1 MSGAVVQSGVD
12 RVVKGRVRLPDLRY
26 GLVTAAHARTNAG
39 CSSRVA
45 LREQARIGCLFS
57 PEHGLDGVAGAGDSV
72 DDSRDGLTGLPV
84 YSLYRQQ
91 GQDELIPA
99 AALDGIDAFLYD
111 LPDIGVRFYTYIST
125 CLQILEI
132 AARSGRAVRI
142 LDRPNPLG
150 GLVLEGLTLA
160 PEDFNFIGPYSL
172 PIRYGLT
179 IGELATLYA
188 GERGLD
194 LDLEVIRVAG
204 WRRGMCQP
212 DTGQVFT
219 IPSPNIPNWQ
229 TALCYPGTCLIEGT
243 NLSEGRGTPRPF
255 TWFGAPWI
263 RQEELACTLEELPH
277 PGIAIRPQG
286 YIPSASKQAG
296 RHCQGI
302 ALEVTDATAL
312 RSVAFMVAAID
323 RIRALYPDDFRFI
336 TPDETR
342 IAAIE
347 RHLGRSFVRDGW
359 PVTDFTGHEAR
370 DHAEFRARVA
380 PWLLYDEE

>member
-1 MSGAVVQSGVD
+1 MNGID
-12 RVVKGRVRLPDLRY
+12 RVVSGEVRLPDRRY
-26 GLVTAAHARTNAG
+26 GLVTAAHARTG
-39 CSSRVA
+39 EGRSSRLA
-45 LREQARIGCLFS
+45 LGGHARIACLFS

-72 DDSRDGLTGLPV
+72 GDSRDGLTGLPV

-99 AALDGIDAFLYD
+99 ATLDTIDAFLYD

-125 CLQILEI
+125 CLQVLEI
-132 AARSGRAVRI
+132 AARTGKAVFI

-188 GERGLD
+188 AEQELE

-204 WRRGMCQP
+204 WRRGMLQP

-263 RQEELACTLEELPH
+263 RQEELARILDELPH
-277 PGIAIRPQG
+277 PGLAIRPQG
-286 YIPSASKQAG
+286 YIPTASKQAG
-296 RHCQGI
+296 LHCQGI
-302 ALEVTDATAL
+302 ALEITDAAEL
-312 RSVAFMVAAID
+312 RSVAFMVRAID
-323 RIRALYPDDFRFI
+323 CIRALYPDDFRFI
-336 TPDETR
+336 APEETSV
-342 IAAIE
+342 AAIR
-347 RHLGRSFVRDGW
+347 RHMGRSFVEDGW
-359 PVTDFTGHEAR
+359 QVADFAYRER
-370 DHAEFRARVA
+370 KDHAAFRARVA
-380 PWLLYDEE
+380 PRLLYEE